1 MKKSVKSLLTLLL
14 LLGVTLEMKAADVY
28 LLTAQTIN
36 GIDGKYA
43 VPNNHKLEN
52 TSGSNVYSLKIT
64 SMPEGGFLSL
74 MKKTM
79 TVRLTRAVFGITTGI
94 I

>member
-36 GIDGKYA
+36 GIDGEYA
-43 VPNNHKLEN
+43 VPNNHKL
-52 TSGSNVYSLKIT
+52 
-64 SMPEGGFLSL
+64 
-74 MKKTM
+74 
-79 TVRLTRAVFGITTGI
+79 
-94 I
+94 